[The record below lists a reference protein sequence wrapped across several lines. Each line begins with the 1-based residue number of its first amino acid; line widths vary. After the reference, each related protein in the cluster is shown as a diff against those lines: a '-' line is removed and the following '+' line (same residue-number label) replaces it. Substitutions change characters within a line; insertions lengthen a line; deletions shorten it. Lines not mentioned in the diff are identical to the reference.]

1 LQIWQQKL
9 YRKNRMDIEF
19 KNNTEKSNPEL
30 KKVITR
36 ASETELQTML
46 IEYVGEKV
54 NPADDAVTVE
64 MVIEVLTE
72 EFPQLILALAEEN
85 WIRGYHQ
92 AFTDIEAAHEA
103 TLESAT
109 DGK

>member
-1 LQIWQQKL
+1 
-9 YRKNRMDIEF
+9 MDIEY
-19 KNNTEKSNPEL
+19 KNDAENKNPEL

-36 ASETELQTML
+36 ASETKLQTML
-46 IEYVGEKV
+46 VEYVGEKV

-64 MVIEVLTE
+64 MIIEALTQ

-92 AFTDIEAAHEA
+92 AFADIEATHEA
-103 TLESAT
+103 TLESAE